1 MSKNL
6 NFDIVRRGLKKG
18 NMIVFVLDKRFNRDI
33 LGVDLYL
40 EDNDDNYDDEYF
52 EYLLFVL
59 CFYLG
64 GDVFVDLLFGGEG
77 VGLKGGIF
85 FGVDGDDVVFF

>member
-1 MSKNL
+1 M
-6 NFDIVRRGLKKG
+6 RRGLKKG

-52 EYLLFVL
+52 EYLLFVF

-64 GDVFVDLLFGGEG
+64 DDVFVDLLFGGEG